1 MLTQQLQFEKQLAA
15 EKEETK
21 KAYADYSAEVEDN
34 KRLRKQVEDSLMSDS
49 LNVGLMQQF

>member
-34 KRLRKQVEDSLMSDS
+34 KRLRKQVENLLMSDS
-49 LNVGLMQQF
+49 LNVD